1 MFSSNGSLPE
11 VLSSPSI
18 PEKRDVLIKI
28 VNVQM
33 LKDIFELEQIANL
46 KAMMESLHY
55 LALHINESTS
65 LNTIANKV
73 GINPRTTQRYI
84 KNT

>member
-1 MFSSNGSLPE
+1 
-11 VLSSPSI
+11 
-18 PEKRDVLIKI
+18 
-28 VNVQM
+28 M
-33 LKDIFELEQIANL
+33 LKNIFELEQIANS
-46 KAMMESLHY
+46 KAMMELLHY

-65 LNTIANKV
+65 LSMITNKV